1 MTYTRFSR
9 HYTLNSGLVVSVQA
23 STDNTGLYCGG
34 YQQSGTWGWETYE
47 VALFRGKTG
56 VYKAEEELAA
66 AIAPILDRSETWPDE
81 LFKKIFDD
89 DPNAESVFVFP
100 YTDRILINDLFE
112 KNGGVKEVKVAGI
125 DDFDPFAATYKQFN

>member
-23 STDNTGLYCGG
+23 STDKGLYCGG
-34 YQQSGTWGWETYE
+34 HQVGGTWGWETYE

-56 VYKAEEELAA
+56 AYKTEDDLRV
-66 AIAPILDRSETWPDE
+66 AIAPILDMSETPAHE
-81 LFKKIFDD
+81 LFKKIFDEN
-89 DPNAESVFVFP
+89 PRTESVFVFP

-112 KNGGVKEVKVAGI
+112 KNGGVKEVRVAGI
-125 DDFDPFAATYKQFN
+125 DDFDPFVARYKKFN